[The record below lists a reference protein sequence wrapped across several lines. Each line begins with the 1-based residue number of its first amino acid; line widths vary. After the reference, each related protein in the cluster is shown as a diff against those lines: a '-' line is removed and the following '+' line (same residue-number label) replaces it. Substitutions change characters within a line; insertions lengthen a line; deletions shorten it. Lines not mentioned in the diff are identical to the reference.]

1 MKSGRR
7 QRRLAAYFSGERNFD
22 SSSTSPIS
30 NNPFIQN
37 TDKIDARDIK
47 ISEVEKSHYAIA
59 QKIKQLL
66 MADAIPQSAS
76 GISADDVGVQLRVNS
91 DIIIKHGSVDLLPDG
106 ERVLTAVLNLMD
118 EYNLYLVV
126 RGHADSAETAS
137 FFTSAWELSGARA
150 ASMVN
155 YLVQHGVKATRM
167 RAVSYGDTR
176 PQAVDDVLRDDQA
189 GGVASIVLASYAPTT
204 LRSRPTAAARAAQ
217 RTAPVAASDPSTPTS
232 IAFMLWLI
240 SSDRD
245 GPWRGLGSAAG
256 RPGLAPD
263 GPVSAPAPH
272 PAPAPLPRQ

>member
-1 MKSGRR
+1 MGGGAWKVAYADFVTAMMAFFLLLWVLSMVPPDTKAG
-7 QRRLAAYFSGERNFD
+7 LAAYFSGERNFD

-66 MADAIPQSAS
+66 MADAVPQSAS

-91 DIIIKHGSVDLLPDG
+91 DIMFKPGSVDLLPEG
-106 ERVLTAVLNLMD
+106 EKVLEAVLKLME

-126 RGHADSAETAS
+126 RGHADSGETAPPY
-137 FFTSAWELSGARA
+137 TSAWELSGARA
-150 ASMVN
+150 SAMVN

-176 PQAVDDVLRDDQA
+176 PLKPGIDEQSRAMNRRVEFFFHRPEVM
-189 GGVASIVLASYAPTT
+189 SY
-204 LRSRPTAAARAAQ
+204 S
-217 RTAPVAASDPSTPTS
+217 V
-232 IAFMLWLI
+232 
-240 SSDRD
+240 
-245 GPWRGLGSAAG
+245 
-256 RPGLAPD
+256 
-263 GPVSAPAPH
+263 VY
-272 PAPAPLPRQ
+272 